1 MKTHR
6 IICAGMVVLALLCSV
21 GITAAQEDV
30 TNDTTATSASK
41 TVTTT
46 STDNQEMTVT
56 DDIPPYDGTIGADS
70 PLYGLK
76 IAMED
81 LDESFTTNQS
91 ERLNKQLRFQQLRI
105 AEVRRELDLNRT
117 ATAQR
122 ALDLYWQKL
131 NSTGTTITPL
141 ASNTTGLLHAQEQI
155 ARHQYVLGN
164 LARTHPDNP
173 GLMRAYNNSLELEQK
188 FEQKTQVR
196 FNRTAEKNNTIIK
209 AVRLEL
215 NEQAREN
222 LGDGSRNKT
231 EIRTRV
237 EERVAVRNTTG
248 QVTTV
253 AMRQV
258 PSRSEITQQATK
270 EQPSRAV
277 TTASRD
283 DRSSTDNKG
292 NGNGDTTNNGKD
304 TSRNR

>member
-1 MKTHR
+1 MKTPS
-6 IICAGMVVLALLCSV
+6 ILITGLVMLALLCSIGV
-21 GITAAQEDV
+21 TAAQEAS
-30 TNDTTATSASK
+30 TIDTTATIAPE

-46 STDNQEMTVT
+46 STDSQEMSVA
-56 DDIPPYDGTIGADS
+56 DDIPPYDGAIGADS

-122 ALDLYWQKL
+122 ALDLYWQKI

-141 ASNTTGLLHAQEQI
+141 AANTTGLLHAQEQI
-155 ARHQYVLGN
+155 ARHQYVLEN

-196 FNRTAEKNNTIIK
+196 FNRTTEKNNTIIK
-209 AVRLEL
+209 AVRLEIS
-215 NEQAREN
+215 EQAREN
-222 LGDGSRNKT
+222 FGNGSRNQT

-237 EERVAVRNTTG
+237 EERIAVRNTTDKI
-248 QVTTV
+248 TTD
-253 AMRQV
+253 ATRPE
-258 PSRSEITQQATK
+258 PSRTEITRQATK

-277 TTASRD
+277 TAASRD
-283 DRSSTDNKG
+283 DRSSTGNKG